1 VRYIKTKSH
10 GADIYL
16 NIDKI
21 DFVSEKGDTCEV
33 FIAGSD
39 YPLKVEDT
47 AGGIMAKVA
56 EAEGQLFDVKPVTT

>member
-1 VRYIKTKSH
+1 MRYIKTKSH
-10 GADIYL
+10 GADIYI

-39 YPLKVEDT
+39 YHLKVEDT